1 MPECIVENILLSVLY
16 TFPQRLTLQSFT
28 YHISASLGARIGR
41 CVRLPVG
48 DKDQSLLPESLGCSL
63 PNRLNWTQLS
73 IDAMTVPVPLL
84 NEFRLPASTVA
95 ILVLEV

>member
-1 MPECIVENILLSVLY
+1 MHCREHSAIGTLYFPPKADPSV
-16 TFPQRLTLQSFT
+16 F
-28 YHISASLGARIGR
+28 HISASLGARIGR

-48 DKDQSLLPESLGCSL
+48 DKDQSLLPKGLGCSL